1 MESLSYDMCNN
12 KVGSEPD
19 PAYQG
24 HPNSHGTKC
33 AGEIAM
39 VANNSKCGVGI
50 AYDSKV
56 AGQSLLVLR
65 TGSSGYDSPPKEWIV
80 FIFEPNDQI

>member
-50 AYDSKV
+50 AYNSKV
-56 AGQSLLVLR
+56 AGQSPQPTDNVPTSYHYLTSL
-65 TGSSGYDSPPKEWIV
+65 S
-80 FIFEPNDQI
+80 